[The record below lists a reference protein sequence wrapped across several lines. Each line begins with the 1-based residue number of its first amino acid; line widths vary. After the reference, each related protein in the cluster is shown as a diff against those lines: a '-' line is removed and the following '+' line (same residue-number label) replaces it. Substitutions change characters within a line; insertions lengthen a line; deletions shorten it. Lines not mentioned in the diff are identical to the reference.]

1 MRLNGL
7 LHRSTGGRTTA
18 PALFS
23 AVCLL
28 GALAACGGGDK
39 TAADTT
45 ASAATPA
52 ESTTAAAPGAP
63 GAPAAGAA
71 TATGTAKPITGKTVD
86 VKMIG
91 DAKGYRFEPADF
103 TVKVGDGAK
112 FTNVTGGP
120 HDVTFWPDSIPAGAA
135 ARLSANMEKTMAPL
149 TGELLTAPNQTY
161 TVSFAGLPPG
171 VYHYYCTPHLALGM
185 KGTITVQ

>member
-7 LHRSTGGRTTA
+7 LYRSTGGRITT

-28 GALAACGGGDK
+28 GALVACGGGDK

-63 GAPAAGAA
+63 AA

-112 FTNVTGGP
+112 FTNITGGP

-135 ARLSANMEKTMAPL
+135 AQLSANMEKTMAPL
-149 TGELLTAPNQTY
+149 TGELLTTPNQTY